1 MVTDTQN
8 FFTNNN
14 DLLQEVS
21 QFILGLNNKIIS
33 QNEDFMKSV
42 GIDTLNDFN
51 QQLIDECEE
60 YKCYDV

>member
-1 MVTDTQN
+1 MVTDHNN

-21 QFILGLNNKIIS
+21 QFILGLNNKVIS
-33 QNEDFMKSV
+33 ENENFMKCV
-42 GIDTLNDFN
+42 GINTLDDYN
-51 QQLIDECEE
+51 QQLIQEIEE